1 MKNYPQKVSSFIM
14 SVVLVCALVPFQAA
28 ASYEIPGSCYV
39 QTDTSAAGTVK
50 TLDYAYANNTRCCH
64 DTQGYRQ
71 NVFA

>member
-1 MKNYPQKVSSFIM
+1 MKNYLQKISSFIM

-50 TLDYAYANNTRCCH
+50 TLDYA
-64 DTQGYRQ
+64 
-71 NVFA
+71 